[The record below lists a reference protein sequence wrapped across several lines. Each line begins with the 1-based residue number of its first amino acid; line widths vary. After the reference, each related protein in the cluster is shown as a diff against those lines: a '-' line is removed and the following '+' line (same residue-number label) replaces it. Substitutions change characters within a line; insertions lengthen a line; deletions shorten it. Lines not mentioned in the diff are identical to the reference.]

1 LNYKWI
7 TLSNTTI
14 GTLMASVDRNIVI
27 IALPTISSELHTS
40 LLTLVWIALGY
51 WVVTASVLLNFGRLA
66 DMFGRVKLYN
76 TGFVLFTTGS
86 ALCSISHTGEQLI
99 VFRVIQALGAA
110 FLFSNSAAILTDA
123 FPENE
128 RGRALGLNQVAIVV
142 GSVVGLTFGGFLTS
156 YLGWRSI
163 FWINIPIGVF
173 ATLWSYTKLREL
185 GTIRKEKLDWPGN
198 ATLAGGL
205 LLLLIGITF
214 SAFQIM
220 DLFAISLFVMAGSA
234 LLILFYFIEKSVPK
248 PMFDLSLF
256 RIKLFTG
263 GNVAI
268 FLNALAR
275 GAFTLVMAFYLQG
288 PSMKLSPLNAG
299 IYLIPVSLALATFA
313 PISGWLYDKYKLQI
327 FTPVGLLISAA
338 GFLILTRI
346 SATTSFDGSI
356 LPLVLVGAGM
366 GIFASPNR
374 ATIMSSVPSYRRG
387 VAAGVS
393 TTLVMAGSAFSIG
406 LVFLIF
412 TQIMPLYAAQNIFS
426 GSFAASNITTMAINK
441 FMNSLHF
448 IFFISAI
455 LMVVSII
462 PSVMKWN
469 VKKKS
474 ENDINPVG
482 GKNES

>member
-1 LNYKWI
+1 
-7 TLSNTTI
+7 
-14 GTLMASVDRNIVI
+14 MASLDRNIVI

-40 LLTLVWIALGY
+40 LLTLVWVALGY
-51 WVVTASVLLNFGRLA
+51 WVVTASVLLSIGRLA

-76 TGFVLFTTGS
+76 IGFAVFTTGS
-86 ALCSISHTGEQLI
+86 ALCSISNTGEQLI
-99 VFRVIQALGAA
+99 IFRIVQALGAA

-123 FPENE
+123 FSENE
-128 RGRALGLNQVAIVV
+128 RGRALGLNQVAIVL
-142 GSVVGLTFGGFLTS
+142 GSVVGLAFGGFLTS

-173 ATLWSYTKLREL
+173 ATVWSYTKLREL
-185 GTIRKEKLDWPGN
+185 GTIRKEKLDWSGN

-214 SAFQIM
+214 GAFQIINQ
-220 DLFAISLFVMAGSA
+220 FEIFLFVVGGSA
-234 LLILFYFIEKSVPK
+234 LLVLFYFIEKSVSK

-263 GNVAI
+263 GNIAI

-299 IYLIPVSLALATFA
+299 IYLIPVSLALAIFA
-313 PISGWLYDKYKLQI
+313 PISGWLYDRFKLLI

-346 SATTSFDGSI
+346 SATTSFDESI

-387 VAAGVS
+387 VAAGIS

-426 GSFAASNITTMAINK
+426 GSLAASDVTSSIIVNK
-441 FMNSLHF
+441 FVKSLHY

-469 VKKKS
+469 VKK
-474 ENDINPVG
+474 
-482 GKNES
+482 NETDPDGMGLA